1 VISHQILFPHPQ
13 FCLILHQKF
22 LTPLVAGTG
31 GTEPPPQG
39 GYPRPVTRALALLIV
54 EVALSA
60 TSNDYTG
67 VGRAV
72 REAVGVGLEGARW
85 PLLPEVL
92 ATVLTAAQPRCSFGE
107 ARVAALRLWG
117 QLLEHELR
125 PTKPPSNRSQ
135 YRKKRRQQQQQQQQQ
150 QQEQQQEQQDENAAP
165 ATAPLRPVE
174 EAAKSEVVAK
184 AVAAQ
189 AALLDA
195 LAAGAGQQQRLR
207 AVGER
212 EVMRVLKQYP
222 DVLADLYRA
231 ALSGPNPSLGLL
243 SVVVAYH
250 SSQKGATVFGGEGG
264 QGVKAELLEVYLRE
278 TVQAKS
284 KPSQHVL
291 AGFAPLLAAVT
302 HEDMAA
308 VLVPALEKALK
319 KSPSGV
325 MGAVAALA
333 AQLPLDL
340 SRYVEGLLL
349 PPALRMAKSVEE
361 EPREQAVQLLD
372 AVAGKVADAA
382 AFGTM
387 VTEASNVLLGKSGVL
402 AQWSQRHALA
412 SALRGFARGARRQGC
427 LPPVEA
433 AAAAGTALD
442 ALVAALGKEAHE
454 GARAEILAGVGEWL
468 GLLGTCQQAGV
479 SVAPGVMEALKKGVS
494 ASGSSGA
501 AALLPL
507 LLAVRDALG
516 SSSQLQAQLREALA
530 EPVGRL
536 MKEGAKRVGQGG
548 SSPEA
553 AVALHCLVEMAGG
566 EVDAAEGAKAAL
578 TDAGASSW
586 LFAPTQ
592 VEALMAP
599 ASAEAARSLARL
611 LLLGARRLGVAAL
624 LAPPAE
630 GDAAAVQ
637 DESLGV
643 RNVRPAALALAA
655 LLMHPDR
662 GVRGEAEGLAAHV
675 LQEEPPT
682 SLALLKALWVHADRA
697 AQRMEAAGEATT
709 AADLDESAGGK
720 KAAAATTGTGA
731 PAPQR
736 FAGALLVAVPEG
748 AAADCLP
755 MAMVL
760 AGHPAV
766 AASDRQ
772 GAAMLAHLVARM
784 GGAEAVAVE
793 FDAVSVDV
801 SDEVIQALM
810 APLAAHRVAGHRALG
825 ALAHGLG
832 AEGRELLADGV
843 VPAVLMQLQRPD
855 LLALPPLDVAIY
867 LHPTGSVYQVHKL
880 GGGKD
885 GGAGSQQQRRMRT
898 GRRGNVYDPE
908 EEKWEAEYRKKKAEE
923 QQQTGAQGPSPE
935 EQKLLDEEAEVRARV
950 GGLKREAAAGLEA
963 LAALSRRAPPFAH
976 VALPEALPALTPL
989 LKGALLGEE
998 AYAALRAL
1006 ASAVEPAAQPVAWD
1020 LAAGVR
1026 LVSLAEEE
1034 ETKKQQA
1041 ALLAKLGDVLS
1052 RAVTFLAG
1060 LCSHVYREKLAAPTY
1075 ALLFPVLRAVLT
1087 DAAGASSGG
1096 LQACYGDALSILA
1109 AHAGMEDLSEA
1120 PVAGEEVGVGPTE
1133 AAILRPLRKPMIEV
1147 VLYVL
1152 QHHPRSE
1159 PEPGGILISL
1169 LMGPPLSV
1177 GEWAP
1182 LLGNGGLLA
1191 KEASVR
1197 LAVLEAVEAV
1207 ATGGSAG
1214 KASLSGNPLLE
1225 SRLWLARHD
1234 EDEEVAEAGERVW
1247 DARGAALSGVY
1258 AAPLLV
1264 LLAHETRRV
1273 RTAAARALAAAV
1285 GALPDSATGTLTR
1298 LLDLFQANAP
1308 EPVKEDARG
1317 GAAFL
1322 APPSADGVFAE
1333 EVDPEEAAAA
1343 EKLKAGARGGVAAAL
1358 EELGKAKA
1366 LSPDGPDKH
1375 LEVVF
1380 PFLLNHG
1387 VVDPD
1392 EAVRQRMVSAGMA
1405 LIDAYGSGHA
1415 AALLPIFEG
1424 VLAAPAGAGEDVR
1437 AFDWRREGTVVL
1449 MGSTARHLDAA
1460 DPKVQAIMNRLLD
1473 ALSTPSGP
1481 VQRAVALCMVPLMPA
1496 CKAQAGDY
1504 AARLLQA
1511 ALKGEDYGTRR
1522 GAAYGISALVK
1533 GLGIASLKQHGIM
1546 PALEAAA
1553 ASSAPGA
1560 KQGALFCFECL
1571 CDRLKLL
1578 FEPYVIVILPLLL
1591 KCFSD
1596 PSDHVREA
1604 AGMAGKAIMGNLSPH
1619 GVKLVLPAI
1628 LKALDDSAWRS
1639 KTAALGLL
1647 GAMAYC
1653 APKQLSSCLPQIVPR
1668 MTEAFGDTH
1677 PRVREA
1683 GKGALADIG
1692 KVIRNPEIRKLSP
1705 LLLSALYDPATHTKE
1720 ALDGLLSCEFMHS
1733 VDAPSLALLM
1743 PIIQRGLKDRAADLK
1758 RKASLITGNMCA
1770 MVADARDLNPYL
1782 PIVLPGL
1789 KAALTDPIPDV
1800 RATTARALGSLMRGM
1815 GEEALFDLV
1824 PWLIETLQTDASSV
1838 ERSGGAQG
1846 LAQVLVALGDA
1857 RVKAVLGDVLALKS
1871 HPRPAVREG
1880 VLWLLSFLPPALGAG
1895 FTPYL
1900 GDALPVILAGL
1911 TDEMEAVREVA
1922 LRAGQVLVST
1932 HGRHH
1937 ADALL
1942 PSLEAGLF
1950 DDSWR
1955 IRQSSV
1961 QLLGDL
1967 LYTIG
1972 GTKAVGLA
1980 GGSDEDTGPGRGV
1993 SRAEVA
1999 INTVLGPKRR
2009 ARILASLYVIRSD
2022 TSAVVRQSALQVWK
2036 TIVPNTPRVLREVLP
2051 TLIELLIGALASD
2064 NLDKR
2069 TVAGRALG
2077 DIVRKLGDQILPEI
2091 VPCLRHEL
2099 RVGDA
2104 NMRQGVCLG
2113 LAEIL
2118 EVATKK
2124 QVEDFASI
2132 MVEAIIDALSD
2143 PAASVREQAGQAFL
2157 AFHKIVGGDAV
2168 QKVVPP
2174 MLDRLE
2180 EEQRVQGEEEGEGRA
2195 LLGVRELLRARPREV
2210 LGYLLPRLT
2219 RPPVSVAHARTLEA
2233 VAEVTGASLH
2243 VHASTLLPLL
2253 VGQMVAAEGA
2263 READEAEARRLA
2275 ALQSCTRTVVTSVES
2290 NGLQHLVVDLTKL
2303 LEAGDGATRRLGAW
2317 AVGELAKGTG
2327 ADLRP
2332 QAPILLKYLIP
2343 LLNDAEE
2350 AVWAPA
2356 VAALR
2361 ALLERLGV
2369 EEALSHL
2376 DFMRNVVASVVSDA
2390 RRRKGGIGD
2399 ADFAL
2404 PGLNVAGGLEPF
2416 MPAYTQGL
2424 LQGTP
2429 TQKEVAAAW
2438 MGELMELMTPTSLR
2452 PYIAKV
2458 VGPLIRIASDKTF
2471 SPSIKCAILGTTTLL
2486 LDKGGVAL
2494 RGLAPQ
2500 LQTTFTKALNDP
2512 SKAVREK
2519 AAVGLGRLVPL
2530 STRIDPLVTELVTG
2544 AASSPAGVDVQAAM
2558 LKALGQVLA
2567 AAGDKASPA
2576 VVSKAVDQLG
2586 GLLAHEHEPLRRA
2599 AAGAVGRV
2607 VALLPEEALEKVV
2620 KGDLLARSTDGR
2632 AAQGKALA
2640 LGAMLK
2646 SGDAKFVPL
2655 LDGVLGALT
2664 ADVSG
2669 GVGAEAAPVREAALR
2684 ALASLVAYAHG
2695 QAAASGKVGGYVE
2708 SLVPSLTAAL
2718 ADGTASSVRKAA
2730 AGLVKTIAKVDPAA
2744 LRPHNVAVIPP
2755 LLEGVKDMYVC
2766 WLCGVAVVRV
2776 SFGGRIGNSFGGGE
2790 WTVDGFTRNT
2800 TKPTEF
2806 NPTQP
2811 IDQRSTHPA
2820 QPQFT
2825 TTHAQQQQKKK
2836 KQGHPRQVRV
2846 GARAALRPRDPHASR
2861 DAQRVCGERPR
2872 GAGQVCAGLRAA
2884 HPRAPQGRQRR

>member
-1 VISHQILFPHPQ
+1 M
-13 FCLILHQKF
+13 
-22 LTPLVAGTG
+22 
-31 GTEPPPQG
+31 
-39 GYPRPVTRALALLIV
+39 
-54 EVALSA
+54 
-60 TSNDYTG
+60 
-67 VGRAV
+67 
-72 REAVGVGLEGARW
+72 
-85 PLLPEVL
+85 
-92 ATVLTAAQPRCSFGE
+92 
-107 ARVAALRLWG
+107 AALRLWG

-125 PTKPPSNRSQ
+125 PTKPPRV
-135 YRKKRRQQQQQQQQQ
+135 YTKRRQQEGE
-150 QQEQQQEQQDENAAP
+150 QEQEPQDENEAP
-165 ATAPLRPVE
+165 VPVPVAPVAPTRTVE
-174 EAAKSEVVAK
+174 EAAKSEVVGK

-189 AALLDA
+189 AALLDG
-195 LAAGAGQQQRLR
+195 LAAGATTSADGPRHR
-207 AVGER
+207 AAGEA
-212 EVMRVLKQYP
+212 EVRRVLELYP
-222 DVLADLYRA
+222 KVLVGLYRS
-231 ALSGPNPSLGLL
+231 ALTGAGGPSLGVL
-243 SVVVAYH
+243 SVVVAH
-250 SSQKGATVFGGEGG
+250 SRAADAAGFEKGGL
-264 QGVKAELLEVYLRE
+264 KAELLEVYLRE
-278 TVQAKS
+278 TLQVKT
-284 KPSQHVL
+284 KPTPGVL
-291 AGFAPLLAAVT
+291 ASFAPLLAAVT

-340 SRYVEGLLL
+340 SRYVEALLL
-349 PPALRMAKSVEE
+349 PPALRLARSVDE
-361 EPREQAVQLLD
+361 EPREQAVRLLEVLSGKMAD
-372 AVAGKVADAA
+372 PAVFAHAVAEAA
-382 AFGTM
+382 
-387 VTEASNVLLGKSGVL
+387 GVL
-402 AQWSQRHALA
+402 QGKAGVLSQWSQRHALA
-412 SALRGFARGARRQGC
+412 SALRSLARGARRQGC
-427 LPPVEA
+427 LPPAEA
-433 AAAAGTALD
+433 AAAAGTALE

-454 GARAEILAGVGEWL
+454 GARAEILGGVGEWL
-468 GLLGTCQQAGV
+468 GLLGTCEGAA
-479 SVAPGVMEALKKGVS
+479 VAPGVMEALKKGVS
-494 ASGSSGA
+494 AGGSSGGA
-501 AALLPL
+501 VLLPL

-516 SSSQLQAQLREALA
+516 SSSQLRAQLQGALA
-530 EPVGRL
+530 EPVGKL
-536 MKEGAKRVGQGG
+536 AKEGAKRVGQGG
-548 SSPEA
+548 SSPEGV
-553 AVALHCLVEMAGG
+553 VALHCLAEMAGG
-566 EVDAAEGAKAAL
+566 EVGAAEGEQAAL
-578 TDAGASSW
+578 TDASGASW
-586 LFAPTQ
+586 LFAPAQ
-592 VEALMAP
+592 LEALMAP
-599 ASAEAARSLARL
+599 AAAEAARSLARL
-611 LLLGARRLGVAAL
+611 LLLGARRLGVGAL
-624 LAPPAE
+624 LGPPE
-630 GDAAAVQ
+630 PAVVE
-637 DESLGV
+637 DESLGS
-643 RNVRPAALALAA
+643 RNVRPAALALVA
-655 LLMHPDR
+655 LLMHADR
-662 GVRGEAEGLAAHV
+662 GVRGEAEGVAAHA
-675 LQEEPPT
+675 LQEEPAAG
-682 SLALLKALWVHADRA
+682 LALLKALWVHADRA
-697 AQRMEAAGEATT
+697 AQRAEAAGDAGADGGGGAT
-709 AADLDESAGGK
+709 ADLDEIVGGK
-720 KAAAATTGTGA
+720 AMASSGPG
-731 PAPQR
+731 PQR
-736 FAGALLVAVPEG
+736 FAGALLAAVPEG
-748 AAADCLP
+748 AAVECLP

-772 GAAMLAHLVARM
+772 GAALLARLVARM
-784 GGAEAVAVE
+784 GGAEAVAAK

-801 SDEVIQALM
+801 SDEVIQALT
-810 APLAAHRVAGHRALG
+810 APLAAHRVAGHRAMG

-843 VPAVLMQLQRPD
+843 VPAVLMQLQRPE
-855 LLALPPLDVAIY
+855 LLALPPLEVAIF
-867 LHPTGSVYQVHKL
+867 LHPAGSVYQTHKL
-880 GGGKD
+880 AGGGKD
-885 GGAGSQQQRRMRT
+885 AGAAQQRRMRT
-898 GRRGNVYDPE
+898 GRRGNVYDAE

-923 QQQTGAQGPSPE
+923 QEKRAAGQGPSPE

-950 GGLKREAAAGLEA
+950 GALRREAAAGLEA

-976 VALPEALPALTPL
+976 AVTPEALPALTPL
-989 LKGALLGEE
+989 LKGELLDEE

-1006 ASAVEPAAQPVAWD
+1006 AGAVEPAAQPVAWD
-1020 LAAGVR
+1020 VAAGVR
-1026 LVSLAEEE
+1026 LVCLAEEAGSP
-1034 ETKKQQA
+1034 KQQA
-1041 ALLAKLGDVLS
+1041 ALLAKLGGDVLT
-1052 RAVTFLAG
+1052 RPVAFLAG
-1060 LCSHVYREKLAAPTY
+1060 LCSHVYREKLAAPTF

-1087 DAAGASSGG
+1087 DAAGPTA
-1096 LQACYGDALSILA
+1096 LHVCYGDALAILA
-1109 AHAGMEDLSEA
+1109 AHAGMEELSEA

-1133 AAILRPLRKPMIEV
+1133 AAILRALRQPMIEV
-1147 VLYVL
+1147 VLHVL

-1159 PEPGGILISL
+1159 PEPGGILIAL
-1169 LMGPPLSV
+1169 LMGAPLSV

-1182 LLGNGGLLA
+1182 LLGNAGLLSG
-1191 KEASVR
+1191 EASVR

-1214 KASLSGNPLLE
+1214 KASLGGNPLLE

-1234 EDEEVAEAGERVW
+1234 EVEEVAEAGERVW
-1247 DARGAALSGVY
+1247 EARGAALSGLY

-1264 LLAHETRRV
+1264 VLAHESKRIRK
-1273 RTAAARALAAAV
+1273 AAARALAAAV
-1285 GALPDSATGTLTR
+1285 AARPESATGALTR
-1298 LLDLFQANAP
+1298 LLELFQANAP
-1308 EPVKEDARG
+1308 EAVKEEARG

-1333 EVDPEEAAAA
+1333 EVDPEIAAAA
-1343 EKLKAGARGGVAAAL
+1343 ERAKAGARGGVASAL

-1366 LSPDGPDKH
+1366 LDPDGPDKH
-1375 LEVVF
+1375 LEVAF
-1380 PFLLNHG
+1380 PFLLKQG

-1392 EAVRQRMVSAGMA
+1392 EAVRQQMVSAGMA
-1405 LIDAYGSGHA
+1405 LIDAYGQGHA

-1424 VLAAPAGAGEDVR
+1424 VLAAPAAAGEDVR

-1460 DPKVQAIMNRLLD
+1460 DPKVQAIMDRLLD

-1496 CKAQAGDY
+1496 CKAQAGGY
-1504 AARLLQA
+1504 AARLLAA

-1546 PALEAAA
+1546 PALEEAA
-1553 ASSAPGA
+1553 ASSSPPA

-1571 CDRLKLL
+1571 CDRLRLL
-1578 FEPYVIVILPLLL
+1578 FEPYVIVILPVLL

-1604 AGMAGKAIMGNLSPH
+1604 ANMAAKAIMGNLSPH

-1639 KTAALGLL
+1639 KTAALSLL

-1653 APKQLSSCLPQIVPR
+1653 APKQLGSCLPQIVPR

-1705 LLLSALYDPATHTKE
+1705 LLLSALHEPAKHTKE

-1770 MVADARDLNPYL
+1770 MTADARDLNPYL

-1880 VLWLLSFLPPALGAG
+1880 VLWLLSFLPPALGPG

-1911 TDEMEAVREVA
+1911 TDEAEAVREVA

-1942 PSLEAGLF
+1942 PSLEQGLF

-1980 GGSDEDTGPGRGV
+1980 DGNDDDAGPGRGA
-1993 SRAEVA
+1993 SRAELA

-2051 TLIELLIGALASD
+2051 TLIELLIAALASN

-2113 LAEIL
+2113 LAEIM

-2124 QVEDFASI
+2124 QVEDFAATL
-2132 MVEAIIDALSD
+2132 VEAIIDALSD
-2143 PAASVREQAGQAFL
+2143 PAASVREQAGAAFL

-2180 EEQRVQGEEEGEGRA
+2180 EEQRGMGDAAAGEGEGEGRA

-2233 VAEVTGASLH
+2233 VAEVTGATLH

-2253 VGQMVAAEGA
+2253 VGQMVGIEAAGASEGA
-2263 READEAEARRLA
+2263 DEGEARRLA
-2275 ALQSCTRTVVTSVES
+2275 ALQSCTRRVVTSVGS

-2303 LEAGDGATRRLGAW
+2303 LESPEAPTRRCGAW
-2317 AVGELAKGTG
+2317 AVAELAKGTS

-2356 VAALR
+2356 VGALR
-2361 ALLERLGV
+2361 ALLERLGT

-2390 RRRKGGIGD
+2390 RRRKGGVGD
-2399 ADFAL
+2399 GEFVL
-2404 PGLNVAGGLEPF
+2404 PGLNLAGGLEPF

-2438 MGELMELMTPTSLR
+2438 MGELIKLMTPAALR

-2512 SKAVREK
+2512 SQAVRER
-2519 AAVGLGRLVPL
+2519 AATGLGRLVPL
-2530 STRIDPLVTELVTG
+2530 STRVDPLVTELVTG
-2544 AASSPAGVDVQAAM
+2544 AAASPAGVDVQAAM

-2567 AAGDKASPA
+2567 ASGDKVSAA
-2576 VVSKAVDQLG
+2576 VVGKAAEQLA

-2607 VALLPEEALEKVV
+2607 VALLPEEGRERVV
-2620 KGDLLARSTDGR
+2620 KGDLLARGGGADPRAVQGR
-2632 AAQGKALA
+2632 ALA
-2640 LGAMLK
+2640 LAATLKGGA
-2646 SGDAKFVPL
+2646 DDRFVPL
-2655 LDGVLGALT
+2655 LDGALATLT
-2664 ADVSG
+2664 ADAGAGAG
-2669 GVGAEAAPVREAALR
+2669 GAGGAETAPVREAALR
-2684 ALASLVAYAHG
+2684 ALASLVGYAHA
-2695 QAAASGKVGGYVE
+2695 QAPAKVPGFVE
-2708 SLVPSLTAAL
+2708 ALVPSLAGAL
-2718 ADGTASSVRKAA
+2718 ADVGSSSVRKAA
-2730 AGLVKTIAKVDPAA
+2730 AGLVKAVAKSDPAA
-2744 LRPHNVAVIPP
+2744 LRPHNVTVIPP
-2755 LLEGVKDMYVC
+2755 LLEGVKDMYVEVC
-2766 WLCGVAVVRV
+2766 
-2776 SFGGRIGNSFGGGE
+2776 SFWGGGGGGD
-2790 WTVDGFTRNT
+2790 WVD
-2800 TKPTEF
+2800 F
-2806 NPTQP
+2806 NWF
-2811 IDQRSTHPA
+2811 DS
-2820 QPQFT
+2820 
-2825 TTHAQQQQKKK
+2825 
-2836 KQGHPRQVRV
+2836 G
-2846 GARAALRPRDPHASR
+2846 
-2861 DAQRVCGERPR
+2861 
-2872 GAGQVCAGLRAA
+2872 
-2884 HPRAPQGRQRR
+2884 

>member
-1 VISHQILFPHPQ
+1 M
-13 FCLILHQKF
+13 
-22 LTPLVAGTG
+22 
-31 GTEPPPQG
+31 
-39 GYPRPVTRALALLIV
+39 
-54 EVALSA
+54 
-60 TSNDYTG
+60 
-67 VGRAV
+67 
-72 REAVGVGLEGARW
+72 
-85 PLLPEVL
+85 
-92 ATVLTAAQPRCSFGE
+92 
-107 ARVAALRLWG
+107 AALRLWS

-125 PTKPPSNRSQ
+125 PTKGPSAKDKS
-135 YRKKRRQQQQQQQQQ
+135 KSRRRPKQQR
-150 QQEQQQEQQDENAAP
+150 QEEEDPQGGGDEN
-165 ATAPLRPVE
+165 TAPQAVPAGPTRTVE
-174 EAAKSEVVAK
+174 EAAKSEVVGK

-195 LAAGAGQQQRLR
+195 LAADGEQQPRTR
-207 AVGER
+207 ATGEGEVG
-212 EVMRVLKQYP
+212 RVLRRYP
-222 DVLADLYRA
+222 AVLAGLYRA
-231 ALSGPNPSLGLL
+231 AVTGASPSLGLL
-243 SVVVAYH
+243 SVLVAH
-250 SSQKGATVFGGEGG
+250 HRRADAAAFEEQQQGGGGAG
-264 QGVKAELLEVYLRE
+264 GVKAELLEVYVRE
-278 TVQAKS
+278 ALQAKT
-284 KPSQHVL
+284 KPSPHVL
-291 AGFAPLLAAVT
+291 AGFGPLLAAVT

-308 VLVPALEKALK
+308 TLVPALEKALK
-319 KSPSGV
+319 RSPAGV

-333 AQLPLDL
+333 AQLPLDP

-361 EPREQAVQLLD
+361 EPREQAVRLLD
-372 AVAGKVADAA
+372 ALAGKAADPAVFGAMVAEAA
-382 AFGTM
+382 G
-387 VTEASNVLLGKSGVL
+387 VLQGKSGVL

-412 SALRGFARGARRQGC
+412 AALRSLGKGARKQGC
-427 LPPVEA
+427 LPPAET
-433 AAAAGTALD
+433 AAAAGTALE
-442 ALVAALGKEAHE
+442 ALVAVLGKEAHE
-454 GARAEILAGVGEWL
+454 GTRVEILAGVGEWL
-468 GLLGTCQQAGV
+468 GLLGSCHQAGV
-479 SVAPGVMEALKKGVS
+479 TVAPGVMEALKKGVS
-494 ASGSSGA
+494 STGSSAGSSA
-501 AALLPL
+501 TALLPL
-507 LLAVRDALG
+507 LLAVRDALAN
-516 SSSQLQAQLREALA
+516 SSQLQAQLREALA
-530 EPVGRL
+530 EPVGKL
-536 MKEGAKRVGQGG
+536 VKEGAKRVGQGG

-566 EVDAAEGAKAAL
+566 EVDGAEGAKAAL
-578 TDAGASSW
+578 TDAGASSSSSSSW
-586 LFAPTQ
+586 LFAPSQ
-592 VEALMAP
+592 MEALMAP

-611 LLLGARRLGVAAL
+611 LLLGARRLGVAAV
-624 LAPPAE
+624 LAPPADAE
-630 GDAAAVQ
+630 GAAAAL

-643 RNVRPAALALAA
+643 RNVRPAALALVA

-662 GVRGEAEGLAAHV
+662 GVRGEAEGVAAHV
-675 LQEEPPT
+675 LKEEPAT
-682 SLALLKALWVHADRA
+682 RLALLKALWVHADRA
-697 AQRMEAAGEATT
+697 AQRMEAAGRVAAT
-709 AADLDESAGGK
+709 ADLDESATSSGK
-720 KAAAATTGTGA
+720 KAAGASA

-736 FAGALLVAVPEG
+736 FAGALVAAVPEG
-748 AAADCLP
+748 AAVECLP

-772 GAAMLAHLVARM
+772 GAALLARLVARM
-784 GGAEAVAVE
+784 GGAEAVAAE

-810 APLAAHRVAGHRALG
+810 APVAAHRVAGQRAMG

-832 AEGRELLADGV
+832 AEGRELLADGI
-843 VPAVLMQLQRPD
+843 VPAVLMQMQRPE
-855 LLALPPLDVAIY
+855 LLALPPLDVAIF
-867 LHPTGSVYQVHKL
+867 LHPAGSVYQTHKL
-880 GGGKD
+880 RGRGKG
-885 GGAGSQQQRRMRT
+885 GGAGDQAAQRRMRT
-898 GRRGNVYDPE
+898 GRRGNVYDAE

-923 QQQTGAQGPSPE
+923 QQQAGAKGPSPE
-935 EQKLLDEEAEVRARV
+935 EQRVLDEEVEVRARV
-950 GGLKREAAAGLEA
+950 GALKREAAAGLEA
-963 LAALSRRAPPFAH
+963 LAALSRQAPPFAH
-976 VALPEALPALTPL
+976 AALPEALPALTPL
-989 LKGALLGEE
+989 LKGTLLDEE

-1006 ASAVEPAAQPVAWD
+1006 ASAIEPAAQPVAWD

-1026 LVSLAEEE
+1026 LVYVAEEQE
-1034 ETKKQQA
+1034 GRKQQA

-1052 RAVTFLAG
+1052 RPVTFLAG
-1060 LCSHVYREKLAAPTY
+1060 LCSHVYREKLAAPTF
-1075 ALLFPVLRAVLT
+1075 ALLFPLLRAVLT
-1087 DAAGASSGG
+1087 DAAGASSSR
-1096 LQACYGDALSILA
+1096 LHACYGDALSILA

-1133 AAILRPLRKPMIEV
+1133 AQVLRPLRKAMVEV
-1147 VLYVL
+1147 VLHVL

-1159 PEPGGILISL
+1159 PEPGGILIAL

-1182 LLGNGGLLA
+1182 LLGNAGLLS

-1214 KASLSGNPLLE
+1214 KASLSGNPLVE

-1273 RTAAARALAAAV
+1273 RAAAGRALAAAV
-1285 GALPDSATGTLTR
+1285 VALPGSATGTLTR

-1308 EPVKEDARG
+1308 EPVKEEDKRG

-1366 LSPDGPDKH
+1366 LSPEGPDKH

-1380 PFLLNHG
+1380 PFLLDRG

-1392 EAVRQRMVSAGMA
+1392 EAVRQQMVSAGMA

-1415 AALLPIFEG
+1415 ASLLPIFEG
-1424 VLAAPAGAGEDVR
+1424 VLGAPAAAGEELS

-1460 DPKVQAIMNRLLD
+1460 DPKVQAIVERLLD

-1553 ASSAPGA
+1553 ASPSPPA
-1560 KQGALFCFECL
+1560 KQGALFCLECL

-1604 AGMAGKAIMGNLSPH
+1604 AGMAAKAIMGNLSPH
-1619 GVKLVLPAI
+1619 GVKLVLPAV

-1683 GKGALADIG
+1683 GKGALGDIG
-1692 KVIRNPEIRKLSP
+1692 KVIRNPEIKKLGP
-1705 LLLSALYDPATHTKE
+1705 LLLSALHDPAKHTKD

-1743 PIIQRGLKDRAADLK
+1743 PIVQRGLKDRAADLK

-1815 GEEALFDLV
+1815 GEDALFDLV

-1857 RVKAVLGDVLALKS
+1857 RVKAVLKDVLALRS

-1880 VLWLLSFLPPALGAG
+1880 VLWLLSFLPPALGQG

-1911 TDEMEAVREVA
+1911 TDEAEAVREVA

-1980 GGSDEDTGPGRGV
+1980 DGNDDDAGPGRGV
-1993 SRAEVA
+1993 SRAEQA
-1999 INTVLGPKRR
+1999 INAVLGPKRR
-2009 ARILASLYVIRSD
+2009 ARILASLYIIRSD

-2051 TLIELLIGALASD
+2051 TLIELLIAALASD

-2143 PAASVREQAGQAFL
+2143 PAASVREQAGAAFL
-2157 AFHKIVGGDAV
+2157 AFHRMIGGEAV

-2180 EEQRVQGEEEGEGRA
+2180 EEQRAQAAAAAGGGDGEDDSEGRA

-2253 VGQMVAAEGA
+2253 VGQMVVAEAAEPDA
-2263 READEAEARRLA
+2263 EAAEARRLA
-2275 ALQSCTRTVVTSVES
+2275 ALQSCLRTVVTSVES
-2290 NGLQHLVVDLTKL
+2290 HGLQHLVVDVTKL
-2303 LEAGDGATRRLGAW
+2303 LESADGPTRRWGAW
-2317 AVGELAKGTG
+2317 AVAELAKGTG

-2332 QAPILLKYLIP
+2332 QAPILLKYLLP
-2343 LLNDAEE
+2343 LLNDPEE
-2350 AVWAPA
+2350 AVWAPS

-2361 ALLERLGV
+2361 ALLERLGT
-2369 EEALSHL
+2369 EEALGHQ

-2390 RRRKGGIGD
+2390 RRRKGGVGD
-2399 ADFAL
+2399 AEFAL

-2424 LQGTP
+2424 LQGSP

-2438 MGELMELMTPTSLR
+2438 MGELMELMTPASLR

-2471 SPSIKCAILGTTTLL
+2471 SPSVKCAILGTTTLL

-2512 SKAVREK
+2512 SKPVREK

-2567 AAGDKASPA
+2567 AAGGKASPA
-2576 VVSKAVDQLG
+2576 VVGKAVDQLG

-2607 VALLPEEALEKVV
+2607 VALLPEEALEKTV
-2620 KGDLLARSTDGR
+2620 KSDLLARSTDGR
-2632 AAQGKALA
+2632 AAQGRALA
-2640 LGAMLK
+2640 LGALLK
-2646 SGDAKFVPL
+2646 GGDAKCLPL
-2655 LDGVLGALT
+2655 LDAVLAALV
-2664 ADVSG
+2664 ADVAGGSG
-2669 GVGAEAAPVREAALR
+2669 SEAAPVREAALR

-2695 QAAASGKVGGYVE
+2695 QAAAAGKVGGYVE
-2708 SLVPSLTAAL
+2708 AFVPSLAAAL
-2718 ADGTASSVRKAA
+2718 ADGSSSSVRKAA
-2730 AGLVKTIAKVDPAA
+2730 AGLVKTIAKADPAA

-2755 LLEGVKDMYVC
+2755 LIEGVKDMYVI
-2766 WLCGVAVVRV
+2766 L
-2776 SFGGRIGNSFGGGE
+2776 SFVGGGG
-2790 WTVDGFTRNT
+2790 TGGAHRRP
-2800 TKPTEF
+2800 TKRLIDRPTDSLT
-2806 NPTQP
+2806 N
-2811 IDQRSTHPA
+2811 
-2820 QPQFT
+2820 
-2825 TTHAQQQQKKK
+2825 
-2836 KQGHPRQVRV
+2836 
-2846 GARAALRPRDPHASR
+2846 
-2861 DAQRVCGERPR
+2861 
-2872 GAGQVCAGLRAA
+2872 
-2884 HPRAPQGRQRR
+2884 